1 MNKKEILRA
10 LQDGREKFLEAI
22 AGLSEAQMREPG
34 VVGEWSVKDILTHL
48 SLWEAELIRLLWE
61 LKGGQKPT
69 YPTLNNQDVDQLN
82 EKWHRESKD
91 RPLERVMADFLAVRK
106 QTIRQVQGFLENDLN
121 DPQRYPAL
129 GGDSLEE
136 WIAGDSYRHEAE
148 HEAQVRAWRH
158 PGAVDP
164 WPG

>member
-1 MNKKEILRA
+1 MNKKEIVQA

-22 AGLSEAQMREPG
+22 SGLSEAQMLEPG
-34 VVGEWSVKDILTHL
+34 VAGEWSVKDILVHL
-48 SLWEAELIRLLWE
+48 SLWEAELIKLLWE

-69 YPTLNNQDVDQLN
+69 YPTLTNQDVERLN
-82 EKWHRESKD
+82 EQWYRENKD

-106 QTIRQVQGFLENDLN
+106 QTIRQVQSFREKDLT

-129 GGDSLEE
+129 GGKPLEE

-148 HEAQVRAWRH
+148 HEAQVRAWREKTAP
-158 PGAVDP
+158 PG
-164 WPG
+164 